1 LNDKVF
7 LQYGIIKLAPW
18 YQAVGLKKSSNKE
31 MKAKMITLLSRASPI
46 YVESSTRPKTLK

>member
-1 LNDKVF
+1 MAEKT
-7 LQYGIIKLAPW
+7 
-18 YQAVGLKKSSNKE
+18 VGLKKPSNKK

>member
-1 LNDKVF
+1 MAEKT
-7 LQYGIIKLAPW
+7 
-18 YQAVGLKKSSNKE
+18 VGLKKPSNKE